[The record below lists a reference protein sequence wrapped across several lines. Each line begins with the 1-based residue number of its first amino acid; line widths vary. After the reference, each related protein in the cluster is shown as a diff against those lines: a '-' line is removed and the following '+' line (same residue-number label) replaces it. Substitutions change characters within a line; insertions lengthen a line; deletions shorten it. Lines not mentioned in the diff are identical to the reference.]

1 MIEIKLINKVTLVLE
16 LFTENPL
23 TKTYFKP
30 VLYEARK
37 KIKWMKNILT
47 EFEYFLSY
55 TSTIFT
61 GNKSGIN
68 VSENLE
74 YHIIWNTYI
83 CNPIGSEIQYKPHSS
98 LLYMFQHMT
107 IHACPVYQDSI
118 ASSGQ
123 VCCA

>member
-23 TKTYFKP
+23 IKTYLKP

-74 YHIIWNTYI
+74 YHGHIIWNTYI

-107 IHACPVYQDSI
+107 IYDLFTKIV
-118 ASSGQ
+118 
-123 VCCA
+123 